1 MNFVFT
7 YFSYTS
13 TFIIPHTALQFLTRV
28 ADIWAAG
35 ICLYIFVTGKLPFY
49 STVPLDLFEMIA
61 KAEVQYSDL
70 GLSDELIDLL
80 KCCLEKDPNCRAG
93 VGDCLHHPFLKNARE
108 QRIQELGAEFQT
120 SRPVIDISEDD
131 IRMAFRTVTSVPVQV
146 LRTAGKKISEGLAH
160 TRDNL
165 RSRMHSMPSMG
176 SSTNSKDEHP
186 NRNCKNSGI
195 DSKKDDNIVNIDSS
209 SKKKC
214 DHNVVYFNRQ
224 ESGDSVHSN
233 PFSVESDIHE
243 NDNGSV
249 TDTPF
254 SRLSSGISFGSN
266 MTEEIPP
273 TMEEDYDRGDDQGHY
288 DDNQHN
294 PDVFEADESRLP
306 VHSASDTTIGRRNE
320 HHLVG
325 KQPERLQRTS
335 TASISDGDSMK
346 HENKKGAEHP
356 GCLIH

>member
-1 MNFVFT
+1 M
-7 YFSYTS
+7 
-13 TFIIPHTALQFLTRV
+13 QFLTRI

-61 KAEVQYSDL
+61 KTEIQYSDL
-70 GLSDELIDLL
+70 GLSDTLIDLL

-93 VGDCLHHPFLKNARE
+93 VGDCLHHPFLQNARE
-108 QRIQELGAEFQT
+108 QRIRELGAEFQT

-146 LRTAGKKISEGLAH
+146 LRSAGKKISEGLAH

-165 RSRMHSMPSMG
+165 RARMPSMPSMG

-186 NRNCKNSGI
+186 NRNCNNSGI
-195 DSKKDDNIVNIDSS
+195 DSKEDDNIVNIDSN

-214 DHNVVYFNRQ
+214 DHDVVYFSRQ

-233 PFSVESDIHE
+233 PFSDESDICE

-249 TDTPF
+249 TDTCF
-254 SRLSSGISFGSN
+254 SRLYSGILSGGK
-266 MTEEIPP
+266 MTEEEP
-273 TMEEDYDRGDDQGHY
+273 
-288 DDNQHN
+288 
-294 PDVFEADESRLP
+294 SK
-306 VHSASDTTIGRRNE
+306 IGRR
-320 HHLVG
+320 
-325 KQPERLQRTS
+325 
-335 TASISDGDSMK
+335 
-346 HENKKGAEHP
+346 
-356 GCLIH
+356 